1 MSQDSTRALMEFLD
15 LLEDPSLGVIK
26 SAAGGTPL
34 TRGDIDK
41 LKKTLWSDPAKALA
55 TAPSL
60 LGVAPTVE
68 HAALLLDEAEQAL
81 RSPRETLG
89 ILSAN
94 TEGGS
99 HFELPEPH
107 RFPGYDLGGNEILI
121 NVNKKKFECKADW
134 PAWAI
139 TAVAAWVFRQ
149 NHDKPPM
156 PRHTSMGSDFRYQ
169 LVNKNGAATLALF
182 SDWGTGYYYSQY
194 IAKHI
199 GDTLDDVGQAIHL
212 GDVYYT
218 GRQREFNE
226 YFTLILEKYVLKKM
240 PLYALNANHEMD
252 SHGIPYFAFL
262 KDKHKR
268 GQNGEFC
275 KQPQE
280 GSYFCLCNEQYQVI
294 GIDTAYFENG
304 RHRQGWLQ
312 DWLRDQLYRGRDEGK
327 VNILLSQ
334 NEPYAKKKSKL
345 LRKDLARVVVEERMV
360 DLWFWGDEHYCA
372 LYGPS
377 DDAPFFGSCVGHG
390 GYPYSRKN
398 CSEMESE
405 VAPLIWGETAM
416 RFPEDLGVRE
426 GRGNNGFCYLKL
438 AEGQVELTYYDWRL
452 AKRFCWRCPV
462 QEGRLVR

>member
-1 MSQDSTRALMEFLD
+1 MSQDSTLALMEFLG
-15 LLEDPSLGVIK
+15 LSAGPSPGASE

-41 LKKTLWSDPAKALA
+41 LKKTLGNDPAKALA

-81 RSPRETLG
+81 RSPKETLR

-94 TEGGS
+94 TERGS
-99 HFELPEPH
+99 HYDLRKPYK
-107 RFPGYDLGGNEILI
+107 FPGYDCIGKEIRIDL
-121 NVNKKKFECKADW
+121 NKKKFERKADW

-139 TAVAAWVFRQ
+139 TAVAAWVFRR

-156 PRHTSMGSDFRYQ
+156 PRHTSMGSDFRYE
-169 LVNKNGAATLALF
+169 LVNKKGTATLALF

-199 GDTLDDVGQAIHL
+199 GTNLDVKQAIHL

-218 GRQREFNE
+218 GQQREFNE
-226 YFTLILEKYVLKKM
+226 YFTSILQKYVLKKM
-240 PLYALNANHEMD
+240 PFYALNANHEMD

-268 GQNGEFC
+268 GQESGNC
-275 KQPQE
+275 QQSQE
-280 GSYFCLCNEQYQVI
+280 GSYFCLWNKHYQVI

-304 RHRQGWLQ
+304 RHRQMWLQ
-312 DWLRDQLYRGRDEGK
+312 DWLSDQLCRGRDESK

-334 NEPYAKKKSKL
+334 NEPYSKKKSEL
-345 LRKDLARVVVEERMV
+345 LRKDLARVVVDERMV

-377 DDAPFFGSCVGHG
+377 DDAPFFGSCIGHG
-390 GYPYSRKN
+390 GYPYARRS
-398 CSEMESE
+398 CSDMESE
-405 VAPLIWGETAM
+405 VAPLIWGETAP
-416 RFPEDLGVRE
+416 RFPEDLGVRP

-438 AEGQVELTYYDWRL
+438 TEGQVELTYYDWRL
-452 AKRFCWRCPV
+452 AKRHYRRCPV
-462 QEGRLVR
+462 QDGKLVR